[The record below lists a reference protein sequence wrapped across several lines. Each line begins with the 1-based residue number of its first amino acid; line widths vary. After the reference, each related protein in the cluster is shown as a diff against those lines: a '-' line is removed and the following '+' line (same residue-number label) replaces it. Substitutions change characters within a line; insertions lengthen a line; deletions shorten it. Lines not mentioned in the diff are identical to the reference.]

1 MVFLSKVNESG
12 KSWLVLIIISLS
24 AFIIAID
31 STFMNV
37 AISTLVVDLNTQVST
52 IQGIIAVYTLT
63 MACLML
69 FGSKLM
75 DIIGRKKTFVIGV
88 FIYGIG
94 TTIATI
100 SVNAGML
107 LIGWSILE
115 GIGASFM
122 MPATAAIIT
131 SKYEGQ
137 DRIFALGVWGAVGA
151 MAAAI
156 GPLFGG
162 FLTTFLSWRYGF
174 GIEII
179 IAIIILLYSRKI
191 IESPTTLNWKDL
203 DVMGALLAGVGFMLI
218 VLGTLFLN
226 SLSTWPQVA
235 GTVGAGLIILA
246 LFFFWQKRRINKTK
260 EPLLDV
266 RIFKN
271 RSFSFG
277 VINIIVLNLGM
288 AGALFIIPVFLQTV
302 TGLNAFSTG
311 LTIMPMTVAILI
323 FAFTANKIANHI
335 KATHL
340 ISLSFILSLIGALLL
355 SNVFS
360 FNTTPYDVIPGLV
373 LIGIGIG
380 LANPLLSD
388 IIVSSVKSKKQS
400 DASGVLNTGNNLGKS
415 IGTALIGVILLVGT
429 FTALST
435 EINNNYPQLGDQQIK
450 DNIQDWVLK
459 LQTTDLTLLKS
470 QQSIAA
476 NIVNNTIAK
485 AMNQAFM
492 GLSIIFFIGVIL
504 SLFIREKEKL
514 VIK

>member
-1 MVFLSKVNESG
+1 MVNTNKTD
-12 KSWLVLIIISLS
+12 KSWLILIVLSLS

-37 AISTLVVDLNTQVST
+37 AISTLVVDLNTQLSV

-69 FGSKLM
+69 FGSKVM
-75 DIIGRKKTFVIGV
+75 DIIGRKKAFVVGV
-88 FIYGIG
+88 IIYAIG
-94 TTIATI
+94 TAIATI
-100 SVNAGML
+100 STNAAML

-115 GIGASFM
+115 GIGAALM

-162 FLTTFLSWRYGF
+162 FLTTFFSWRYGF
-174 GIEII
+174 GIEVI
-179 IAIIILLYSRKI
+179 IAIIILIYSRKI
-191 IESPTTLNWKDL
+191 TESTPRLKWKDL
-203 DVMGALLAGVGFMLI
+203 DVIGALLAGVGFLLI
-218 VLGTLFLN
+218 VLGTLYLN

-235 GTVGAGLIILA
+235 GAVGTGLIILA
-246 LFFFWQKRRINKTK
+246 LFFFWQKRRINKSK

-266 RIFKN
+266 SVFKDRN
-271 RSFSFG
+271 FTLG
-277 VINIIVLNLGM
+277 TINIIVLNLGM

-311 LTIMPMTVAILI
+311 LTIMPMTIAILL
-323 FAFTANKIANHI
+323 FAFTANKITNHI
-335 KATHL
+335 RVNYL
-340 ISLSFILSLIGALLL
+340 IAISFISALIGALLL

-360 FNTTPYDVIPGLV
+360 FDTTASDIIPGLV

-388 IIVSSVKSKKQS
+388 IIVSSVKSDKQS
-400 DASGVLNTGNNLGKS
+400 DASGVLNTGTNLGKS

-429 FTALST
+429 FSALYV
-435 EINNNYPQLGDQQIK
+435 EIDKNYPQLGDQQIK
-450 DNIQDWVLK
+450 DNITGWVLK
-459 LQTTDLTLLKS
+459 LKTTDLTVLRTEQTL
-470 QQSIAA
+470 AA
-476 NIVNNTIAK
+476 EIVNNTIAK

-492 GLSIIFFIGVIL
+492 GLSLIFLLGIIL
-504 SLFIREKEKL
+504 SLFIRKKEN
-514 VIK
+514 

>member
-1 MVFLSKVNESG
+1 MANTNKN
-12 KSWLVLIIISLS
+12 WLVLIIISLS

-37 AISTLVVDLNTQVST
+37 AISTLVVDLNTQLNT

-75 DIIGRKKTFVIGV
+75 DIIGRKKTFVLGV
-88 FIYGIG
+88 IIYAIG

-100 SVNAGML
+100 SINAVML

-115 GIGASFM
+115 GIGAALM
-122 MPATAAIIT
+122 LPATAAIIT

-137 DRIFALGVWGAVGA
+137 DRIFALGIWGAVGA

-162 FLTTFLSWRYGF
+162 FLTTFFSWRYGF

-191 IESPTTLNWKDL
+191 PSSPPTLKWNDL
-203 DVMGALLAGVGFMLI
+203 DVIGALLAGVGFLLI

-235 GTVGAGLIILA
+235 GTVGTGLIILG
-246 LFFFWQKRRINKTK
+246 LFFFWQKRRIKKSK

-271 RSFSFG
+271 RNFTFS
-277 VINIIVLNLGM
+277 VINIIVLNLGL

-311 LTIMPMTVAILI
+311 LTIMPMTIAILL
-323 FAFTANKIANHI
+323 FAFTANKIANRI
-335 KATHL
+335 KATYL
-340 ISLSFILSLIGALLL
+340 IALSFILCLIGSLLL

-388 IIVSSVKSKKQS
+388 LIVSSVKPDKQS

-435 EINNNYPQLGDQQIK
+435 EINNNYPQISDQQIQN
-450 DNIQDWVLK
+450 DINDWVLK
-459 LQTTDLTLLKS
+459 LQTTDLKLLKS
-470 QQSIAA
+470 QQTIAA
-476 NIVNNTIAK
+476 DIVNNTITK
-485 AMNQAFM
+485 AMNQAFL
-492 GLSIIFFIGVIL
+492 GLSVIFLIGVIL
-504 SLFIREKEKL
+504 SLFIRTKEN
-514 VIK
+514 

>member
-1 MVFLSKVNESG
+1 MTNEN
-12 KSWLVLIIISLS
+12 KTEKNWLILIIVSLS

-37 AISTLVVDLNTQVST
+37 AISTLVVDLNTQLSV

-69 FGSKLM
+69 FGSKVM
-75 DIIGRKKTFVIGV
+75 DIIGRKKAFVIGV
-88 FIYGIG
+88 IIYAIG

-100 SVNAGML
+100 STTAGML

-115 GIGASFM
+115 GIGAALM

-131 SKYEGQ
+131 SKYDGQ

-162 FLTTFLSWRYGF
+162 FLTTFFSWRYGF
-174 GIEII
+174 GLEVI
-179 IAIIILLYSRKI
+179 IAIIILIYSRKI
-191 IESPTTLNWKDL
+191 TESAPRLKWKDL
-203 DVMGALLAGVGFMLI
+203 DVIGALLAGVGFLLI
-218 VLGTLFLN
+218 VLGTLYLN

-235 GTVGAGLIILA
+235 GAVGSGIVILA
-246 LFFFWQKRRINKTK
+246 LFFFWQKRRNKKSK

-266 RIFKN
+266 SLFKKRN
-271 RSFSFG
+271 FTFG
-277 VINIIVLNLGM
+277 VINILVLNLGL
-288 AGALFIIPVFLQTV
+288 AGALFVVPVFLQSV

-311 LTIMPMTVAILI
+311 LTIMPMTIAILL
-323 FAFTANKIANHI
+323 FAFTANKIATKI
-335 KATHL
+335 KATYL

-360 FNTTPYDVIPGLV
+360 FNTTPYDVIPGLIF
-373 LIGIGIG
+373 IGIGIG

-388 IIVSSVKSKKQS
+388 IIVSSVKSDKQS
-400 DASGVLNTGNNLGKS
+400 DASGVLNTGTNLGKS

-429 FTALST
+429 FSALST
-435 EINNNYPQLGDQQIK
+435 EIDNNYPQLSDQQIK
-450 DNIQDWVLK
+450 DNINSWVLDLK
-459 LQTTDLTLLKS
+459 TTDLTRLTS
-470 QQSIAA
+470 QQTLAA
-476 NIVNNTIAK
+476 EIVNNTISK

-492 GLSIIFFIGVIL
+492 GLSFIFFIGIIL
-504 SLFIREKEKL
+504 SLFIRQKED
-514 VIK
+514 